1 MKRNTT
7 FVRSRNRQKSIF
19 QLPRLA
25 QRVAFQGPRP
35 DLLAIAP
42 VVNDF
47 HPLWRH
53 AETDHLLRHVR
64 AYHHIA
70 ARAPQGSVAHGAQRA
85 CRVAAH
91 EAHAQSLGNLGK
103 QIVQPVHEMCTTQ
116 FRHPSRHHRNQ
127 WRIGFRN
134 DHVAGSTQ
142 TRQPPAGTQVK
153 TQIVESPADEIP
165 TAKARAPHAV
175 HFDAIEPLVHRKSRT
190 GVIDKLTARD
200 YRDIHPCVTQIP
212 GQIRQ
217 HLTGC

>member
-1 MKRNTT
+1 MVSHAAADEKEHD
-7 FVRSRNRQKSIF
+7 VRALAQPLCRIDDGVKFMGIAHVPRIHDQKSIF

-134 DHVAGSTQ
+134 DHVAGSAQ

-165 TAKARAPHAV
+165 TAKVRAPHAV
-175 HFDAIEPLVHRKSRT
+175 HFDVSIS
-190 GVIDKLTARD
+190 
-200 YRDIHPCVTQIP
+200 
-212 GQIRQ
+212 
-217 HLTGC
+217 